1 MAKPTKAVKVRARK
15 GVDPI
20 PEGFHTVTP
29 YLALNGASE
38 AIGWYARAFGA
49 VELER
54 RLGPGGLTLHAR
66 LKIGDS
72 LLMLSD
78 IFPGSPHRSALD
90 LGTSPVTLHL
100 YAEDVNALWERAVAA
115 GAKVLFPLADQFWG
129 ERYGQL
135 VDPFGHHWSLAS
147 RKEILSEEEHARR
160 AQAWAQANQA
170 QGTPP
175 T

>member
-1 MAKPTKAVKVRARK
+1 
-15 GVDPI
+15 
-20 PEGFHTVTP
+20 
-29 YLALNGASE
+29 
-38 AIGWYARAFGA
+38 
-49 VELER
+49 
-54 RLGPGGLTLHAR
+54 
-66 LKIGDS
+66 
-72 LLMLSD
+72 MLSD